1 MSFMDSKNI
10 LTEAQI
16 DTILQ
21 SLERSGRADLA
32 NKIRGNKKAEKLAID
47 LQKTVDDSNKRAEK
61 MEKVF
66 KKKFKRF
73 SIADYF

>member
-21 SLERSGRADLA
+21 SLVRNGRADLA
-32 NKIRGNKKAEKLAID
+32 NKIRGNKKAEKLAVD
-47 LQKTVDDSNKRAEK
+47 LQKKVDDSNKRAEK

-66 KKKFKRF
+66 
-73 SIADYF
+73 SQ